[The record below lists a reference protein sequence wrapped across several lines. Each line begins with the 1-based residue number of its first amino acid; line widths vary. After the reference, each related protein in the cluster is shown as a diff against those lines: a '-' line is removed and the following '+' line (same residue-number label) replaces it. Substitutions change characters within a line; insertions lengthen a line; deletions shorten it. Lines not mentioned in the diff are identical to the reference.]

1 MIEGLTFRS
10 NYLIK
15 TYHILPWVLIVILLV
30 FTIAMCPKKSDSR
43 IKFFDYL
50 GHLFIIVWWMGVL
63 ALGHFFNVLS
73 WNWIGKPVESDI
85 ATVVYGTFGAKPSP
99 VGPNELLTWPAVSFG
114 VHMLVGVWILCIA
127 YYTICCILHN
137 IKHYE

>member
-15 TYHILPWVLIVILLV
+15 TYHVLPWVLIVILLV

-63 ALGHFFNVLS
+63 ALGHFSMSSV
-73 WNWIGKPVESDI
+73 
-85 ATVVYGTFGAKPSP
+85 GTG
-99 VGPNELLTWPAVSFG
+99 
-114 VHMLVGVWILCIA
+114 
-127 YYTICCILHN
+127 
-137 IKHYE
+137 